1 MASNSH
7 IIDSGVKQQYVV
19 SILPLSTI
27 YHWILEMFRP
37 SIIFLFSYYAISLK
51 NITNFL
57 QVKEQNQTYRRLIT
71 IITRINM
78 FTMTTPATTP
88 PIIPRMKKN
97 KKNVK
102 TQESPEPVSL
112 ICISMVI
119 MYRHM

>member
-1 MASNSH
+1 
-7 IIDSGVKQQYVV
+7 
-19 SILPLSTI
+19 
-27 YHWILEMFRP
+27 
-37 SIIFLFSYYAISLK
+37 
-51 NITNFL
+51 
-57 QVKEQNQTYRRLIT
+57 
-71 IITRINM
+71 M